1 MEVKEREAGHF
12 DIRSHSDACRHMPLK
27 KLNFWLKK
35 KLSLNLP
42 NECNSLPCPIPNPGK
57 GRIMADSRFLAW
69 WTVVPPRRWGL
80 WQDLLGGV
88 AWRRLFHFWAYRV

>member
-35 KLSLNLP
+35 NYHLTYLMSATVSLVP
-42 NECNSLPCPIPNPGK
+42 SLIQEKEESWLIPG
-57 GRIMADSRFLAW
+57 SW
-69 WTVVPPRRWGL
+69 H
-80 WQDLLGGV
+80 GGQ
-88 AWRRLFHFWAYRV
+88 